1 MSEIA
6 RRDVLGRDVLGG
18 LLCGAAF
25 AQPAVPFAWKLEL
38 IPNGSRDP
46 DVWSG
51 RASQEAFGC

>member
-6 RRDVLGRDVLGG
+6 RRDVLGG